1 MRSDSWPARVVKA
14 LTPFLIYLLVSAA
27 VELVAAFV
35 AGMFVTA
42 FVSGSDIAGMQR
54 KMMETISA
62 WSLPLTLVI
71 QVICTGIFIWMYR
84 SDSKRIIVKKRKM
97 NPATYPV
104 AFVLGAALAMFL
116 NGLLILTGLYALL
129 QSTFSE
135 TANVIYN
142 SEPWLMYLCTV
153 IMAPIMEELMFR
165 GIIYRRF
172 RTYCIFSLAMLLSAV
187 YFGIYHMNLLQFIY
201 ATLIG
206 LLFAY
211 GYEKFRALLA
221 PMIMHAG
228 ANLLSVLISTNTQ
241 VSGVV
246 FKDDKSLMLF
256 TGLSLCLVL
265 AGIAFIN
272 RAAKP
277 ERTVSEGGSSQ
288 NRSEA

>member
-42 FVSGSDIAGMQR
+42 FVSSSDIAGMQK

-62 WSLPLTLVI
+62 WSLPITLVI

-129 QSTFSE
+129 QSTYSE
-135 TANVIYN
+135 TASVIYN

-211 GYEKFRALLA
+211 GYEKFRGIIA

-265 AGIAFIN
+265 AGIVFIN

-277 ERTVSEGGSSQ
+277 GRTVSEGGSSQ